1 MSSSSPSTA
10 GGPGLR
16 ARLAVAVGTVVGGA
30 SKLLRLGS
38 GSVIGGRA
46 SLLVHPQLLRD
57 LTDSRDVVIVSATNG
72 KTTTTRLIS
81 AAIGGDRP
89 VVSNSLG
96 ANMTPGIVAALGGA
110 VQGATAVL
118 EVDERWVPG
127 VLRSTSAGTV
137 VLLNLSRDQLDRS
150 QEVRKLAD
158 AWRRCLIDNPP
169 ATVIANADDP
179 LVAWAAQVAPSV
191 IWVATGQN
199 WQADAAGCP
208 GCAGRISFEPDS
220 WHCTGCE
227 LRRPAAVISVQDG
240 TISIGGERIAISLGL
255 PGRINRVNAAFA
267 LAAAEALG
275 VPRATALS
283 GIGSVTE
290 VAGRYRTASLGGRKV
305 RLLLAKNPAG
315 WHEAIE
321 LVAPPPAAV
330 IVSINARV
338 ADGHD
343 PSWLWDVDFERL
355 RDRFV
360 VATGE
365 RRHDLA
371 VRLRYGDVEHVVADS
386 IDEAIRVA
394 SGRHEHRAG
403 DVIDI
408 AANYTAFQE
417 YYQRIEDTP

>member
-1 MSSSSPSTA
+1 MI
-10 GGPGLR
+10 
-16 ARLAVAVGTVVGGA
+16 GGA
-30 SKLLRLGS
+30 SKLLHLGS

-46 SLLVHPQLLRD
+46 SLLVHPELLRD
-57 LTDSRDVVIVSATNG
+57 LTAGRDVVIVSATNG

-81 AAIGGDRP
+81 AAISGDRP

-96 ANMTPGIVAALGGA
+96 ANMAAGIAAALGRA
-110 VQGATAVL
+110 DARATAVL

-158 AWRRCLIDNPP
+158 AWRRCLVENPP
-169 ATVIANADDP
+169 VTVIANADDP
-179 LVAWAAQVAPSV
+179 LVVWAAQVAPSV
-191 IWVATGQN
+191 IWVATGQS
-199 WQADAAGCP
+199 WHADAAGCP
-208 GCAGRISFEPDS
+208 ECAGRISFDSDS
-220 WHCTGCE
+220 WHCTECE
-227 LRRPAAVISVQDG
+227 LRRPGSTVSVDDT
-240 TISIGGERIAISLGL
+240 TITIGPERSAITLGL
-255 PGRINRVNAAFA
+255 PGHVNRVNAAFA
-267 LAAAEALG
+267 LAAAVALG
-275 VPRATALS
+275 VPEATAIT
-283 GIGSVTE
+283 GIESVTE
-290 VAGRYRTASLGGRKV
+290 VAGRYRIASLGGRQV

-321 LVAPPPAAV
+321 LVAPPPAPV
-330 IVSINARV
+330 IISINARI

-371 VRLRYGDVEHVVADS
+371 VRLRYGDVDHVVADS

-394 SGRHEHRAG
+394 SGRQEHRAG
-403 DVIDI
+403 DTIDI

-417 YYQRIEDTP
+417 YYERIGDTP

>member
-1 MSSSSPSTA
+1 MSSSSPSPA
-10 GGPGLR
+10 SGPGLR
-16 ARLAVAVGTVVGGA
+16 ARVAVAVGSFVGGA

-46 SLLVHPQLLRD
+46 SLLVHPELLRD
-57 LTDSRDVVIVSATNG
+57 LTRSRDVVIVSATNG
-72 KTTTTRLIS
+72 KTTTTRLIA
-81 AAIGGDRP
+81 AAISGDRP

-96 ANMTPGIVAALGGA
+96 ANMAAGIAAALGRA
-110 VQGATAVL
+110 DARATAVL

-127 VLRSTSAGTV
+127 VLRSTSADTV

-150 QEVRKLAD
+150 QEVRKLAH

-169 ATVIANADDP
+169 ARVIANADDP
-179 LVAWAAQVAPSV
+179 LVVWAAQVAPSV
-191 IWVATGQN
+191 TWVATGQS

-208 GCAGRISFEPDS
+208 ECAGRISFDSGS

-227 LRRPAAVISVQDG
+227 LRRPISTVSVDDTSI
-240 TISIGGERIAISLGL
+240 TIGRERSSITMSL
-255 PGRINRVNAAFA
+255 PGHINRVNAAFA
-267 LAAAEALG
+267 LATVESLG
-275 VPRATALS
+275 VPSATAIS
-283 GIGSVTE
+283 GLESVTE
-290 VAGRYRTASLGGRKV
+290 VAGRYRIASLGGRGI

-321 LVAPPPAAV
+321 LLAPPPAPV
-330 IVSINARV
+330 IISINARI

-355 RDRFV
+355 SDRFV

-371 VRLRYGDVEHVVADS
+371 VRLRYAEVGHVVADS

-394 SGRHEHRAG
+394 SGRGEHRAG
-403 DVIDI
+403 DIIDI

-417 YYQRIEDTP
+417 YYERIGDTR